1 MDGRMLLPMTSAW
14 RLLGAQAVDVP
25 QRKCMVDI
33 YREREMAHRQF
44 SQPIKNICYN
54 IFMYILSFYL
64 TNSS

>member
-33 YREREMAHRQF
+33 YIERERW
-44 SQPIKNICYN
+44 PIDNFLN
-54 IFMYILSFYL
+54 L
-64 TNSS
+64 